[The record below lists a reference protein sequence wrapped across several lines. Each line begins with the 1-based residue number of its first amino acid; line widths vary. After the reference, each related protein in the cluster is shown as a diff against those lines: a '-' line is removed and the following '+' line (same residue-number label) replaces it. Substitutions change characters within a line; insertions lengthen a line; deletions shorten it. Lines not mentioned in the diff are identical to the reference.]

1 MKGIVLL
8 SSMEK
13 PFDEK
18 LAEVFVRENYTLY
31 AMASN
36 VPLNVRKLSSDPL
49 TAAKE
54 LSEDAGR
61 LDFLLDTTDI
71 NHPEDTFT
79 IRDGINFSL
88 TEEVYKKNVVFP
100 MSVLEAFLPL
110 LEHGYGKCLF
120 YLSSINASINQTKNI
135 DHYAYNM
142 SKAALH
148 QFIQMTRNKLSAKG
162 YRFRIFD
169 PLYNELDPSLA
180 AEAAFNYISRRR
192 GVEGPQRDDE
202 DNLALRDA
210 YGRLH
215 SW

>member
-18 LAEVFVRENYTLY
+18 LAEVFVRENYTVY

-36 VPLNVRKLSSDPL
+36 APLNVRKLSSDPL

-54 LSEDAGR
+54 LGEDSGR

-71 NHPEDTFT
+71 SDPEDRFT

-88 TEEVYKKNVVFP
+88 TEEVFKKNVVFS

-110 LEHGYGKCLF
+110 LEQGYGKRLF
-120 YLSSINASINQTKNI
+120 YLSSINASINHTKSQ
-135 DHYAYNM
+135 DHFAYNM

-148 QFIQMTRNKLSAKG
+148 QFIQMTRNKLLGKG
-162 YRFRIFD
+162 YSYRIFD
-169 PLYNELDPSLA
+169 PLYSEIDPSLA

-192 GVEGPQRDDE
+192 GIEGPQRDDE
-202 DNLALRDA
+202 DNIVLRDA